1 MFLFLF
7 IEKMPILILFPG
19 SSQSSPLARHSPCS
33 CIGPQSS
40 WPLPIKFPFAFAG
53 ASFSLS
59 RPLLLRTFLPITP
72 FHRNP
77 DHCKL
82 QYIIYFF
89 CISGSV
95 LIVSTEGL
103 CLRVQGTVRSIPT
116 KTWPRITLVKS
127 SPSYFPL
134 ALSRDGSGAYAST
147 NPAAAELERQNQKYL
162 LPAQQHSAH
171 LSLPAKGH

>member
-1 MFLFLF
+1 
-7 IEKMPILILFPG
+7 MPILILFPG

-33 CIGPQSS
+33 CTGPQSA

-53 ASFSLS
+53 YKTGASFSLS
-59 RPLLLRTFLPITP
+59 HPFLLRTFLPITL
-72 FHRNP
+72 FHGNP

-95 LIVSTEGL
+95 LTVSMEGL
-103 CLRVQGTVRSIPT
+103 CSRVQGTVRSIPT

-127 SPSYFPL
+127 SLSYFPL

-147 NPAAAELERQNQKYL
+147 NPATAELERQSQKYL

-171 LSLPAKGH
+171 LALPPKGH